1 MSINTNNYG
10 SLNQNYVKRIQDT
23 ITKALAEYPRV
34 MVLRVDLRLP
44 DIESGLCRSDSGL
57 VTRFIVSLKAQIE
70 ADLLKKQ
77 HAGKRIHPCRVRHIW
92 AREFNE
98 YGKKHYHV
106 ALLFNREAYAFPGSY
121 TSIDGEYTHNLAM
134 MIMEAWVRALGLNTA
149 VNHQQYYPLVEF
161 PANGYYHLSK
171 NHNSFTTQ
179 LLTVTDRVNY
189 LAKEYS
195 KDNSDGQRNFG
206 CSQY

>member
-1 MSINTNNYG
+1 MSINTNSYG
-10 SLNQNYVKRIQDT
+10 TLNQNYVKRIQDT
-23 ITKALAEYPRV
+23 ITKALNDYPRV

-44 DIESGLCRSDSGL
+44 EIETGSYKHDSGI

-70 ADLLKKQ
+70 ADLLKKCQ
-77 HAGKRIHPCRVRHIW
+77 AGKRIHPCRVRHIW

-106 ALLFNREAYAFPGSY
+106 ALLFNREVYAYPGSY
-121 TSIDGEYTHNLAM
+121 TSKDGEYTHNLAM

-161 PANGYYHLSK
+161 PVSCYYHLSK
-171 NHNSFTTQ
+171 NHNDYTDQ
-179 LLTVTDRVNY
+179 LSNVTDRLNY
-189 LAKEYS
+189 LAKDYS
-195 KDNSDGQRNFG
+195 KDNLDSQRNFG